1 MIREVDHIGIAVRSV
16 EEACAFYRDVLAL
29 RVGETFDMPGRGVR
43 AAMVDGG
50 NVTIELLEP
59 LGEDT
64 PVGKFLD
71 KHGEGI
77 HHIAFRVAN
86 IDAAMEKLKDRGVEF
101 VTPQPKIGAHGRR
114 IAFLSPRSC
123 HGVLIELCEAVE
135 T

>member
-43 AAMVDGG
+43 AALVDGG

-64 PVGKFLD
+64 PVGKFLA
-71 KHGEGI
+71 KRGEGI
-77 HHIAFRVAN
+77 HHVAFRVAD
-86 IDAAMEKLKDRGVEF
+86 IDAAMENLKNRGVEF
-101 VTPQPKIGAHGRR
+101 VTPEPQIGAHGRR
-114 IAFLSPRSC
+114 IVFLSPKSC
-123 HGVLIELCEAVE
+123 HGVLIELCEVAKK
-135 T
+135 